1 MRHHFV
7 KFLFLALFLLQ
18 ATPALAQGT
27 PPLPPPIQN
36 LKDEGAQ
43 LRYLGQQHGLDG
55 WIAIKG
61 GQEQYFYV
69 TKDGQ
74 AFVMGVL
81 FDRDG
86 KMVTLRQVKEL
97 QDQSGAETLSFFAE
111 EEAERQAL
119 SGGATAAEP
128 VNQEFKTPSEQL
140 YDDVESA
147 NWIKLG
153 RDGAPVLYSFMDP
166 QCPYCHAFMNDLR
179 ANYIENGLVQVR
191 MIPVGFRADT
201 KAQAAFLL
209 AVPNPQR
216 RWYEHLAGDETAL
229 PISADI
235 NEQGVERNLA
245 IMQSWKVNVTP
256 FSVYRA
262 KNGEVKIIQGRAQDL
277 AQLISDLNGS

>member
-1 MRHHFV
+1 MRYQFV
-7 KFLFLALFLLQ
+7 KYLFLALFLIQ
-18 ATPALAQGT
+18 AMPAFAQGT
-27 PPLPPPIQN
+27 PPLPPPIQG

-43 LRYLGQQHGLDG
+43 LRYLGDFNGLDG

-69 TKDGQ
+69 TKDAQ
-74 AFVMGVL
+74 AFVMGIL

-97 QDQSGAETLSFFAE
+97 QDQSGSDTLSFFAE
-111 EEAERQAL
+111 EEEERLAA
-119 SGGATAAEP
+119 SATTASEP
-128 VNQEFKTPSEQL
+128 QNSEFKTPSEQL

-147 NWIKLG
+147 NWIKMG
-153 RDGAPVLYSFMDP
+153 QDGAPILYSFMDP
-166 QCPYCHAFMNDLR
+166 QFPYCHAFMNDLR
-179 ANYIENGLVQVR
+179 ANYIDNGLVQVR

-209 AVPNPQR
+209 AVPNPQK

-229 PISADI
+229 PVSADI